1 MGDAAQAGLRR
12 RGPVGSP
19 EMTDPRD
26 DDAAL
31 AAERASALRAEVS
44 SHDERYH
51 RLDAPIIADADYDAL
66 VRELRSIEDAHPDL
80 VTDDSPT
87 QRVGSAA
94 SALFAPVAHRQPMM
108 SLDNAFDAESL
119 EAWGDRLE
127 RRLAS
132 APEDDP
138 VDYVCELKIDGVAIS
153 IVYQDGALVQA
164 ATRGDGRVGEDV
176 TANIETIGV
185 IPHHLGAGAPRL
197 LEVRGEVY
205 MARSAFARL
214 QATQE
219 EVNRG
224 RLAEG
229 RKPNPVAVNPRNAA
243 AGSLRQKDPTVT
255 ASRELS
261 MWCYQLGEVEGG
273 PTFTRHRE
281 TLDFLAEAGLPV
293 NPEITLL
300 PTLADVRAYCLRWQA
315 DRAGLDYDIDGAV
328 VKVDA
333 LATRNALGFTS
344 RAPRWAVAYKFPPEE
359 RTTRLLSIMVSVG
372 RTGRTTP
379 YAELEPV
386 FVGGA
391 NVRQATLHNQDQVAV
406 KDVRPGDVVVVRRAG
421 DVIPEVVGPVLPRD
435 DPDRPP
441 WEFPTNC
448 PCPRRSTLVRPEG
461 ESDTRCVDLECPF
474 QRAGSIEHFAGR
486 GSMDVEGF
494 GEQRVRL
501 FLDLG
506 LMGDIADLYAIDWD
520 RLVELRTVMT
530 AWATAAV
537 AAARGRI
544 GDDAARLDAVDTSDI
559 VAATPEV
566 AETVLGPELAGDL
579 VADVGRFRSTADT
592 LRGLGEEA
600 VANLNDAIAATR
612 DRPLAKLLVGLNIR
626 HLGPAGSEALAA
638 TLGHLDAIE
647 SASEEAMAA
656 VEGVGPVIAAAVR
669 SWFDDEANRAVIDK
683 LRAAG
688 VNLEGPARPDVEP
701 VLLGRAVVVTG
712 TLDGFSRDEA
722 AEAIK
727 VRGGKS
733 PGSVSKKT
741 YAVVVG
747 VEPGASKLT
756 KAEDLGVPVL
766 DEAAFT
772 ELLATGELPA

>member
-1 MGDAAQAGLRR
+1 MDAK
-12 RGPVGSP
+12 S
-19 EMTDPRD
+19 EDRD
-26 DDAAL
+26 DLAAE
-31 AAERASALRAEVS
+31 AAERAAALRAEIAG
-44 SHDERYH
+44 HDERYH
-51 RLDAPIIADADYDAL
+51 QLDAPAISDADYDAL
-66 VRELRSIEDAHPDL
+66 VREVRDLEEAHPDL
-80 VTDDSPT
+80 VTEDSPT
-87 QRVGSAA
+87 QRVGSVP
-94 SALFAPVAHRQPMM
+94 STLFAPVEHRQPMM
-108 SLDNAFDAESL
+108 SLDNAFDDDSL
-119 EAWGDRLE
+119 AAWGERLE
-127 RRLAS
+127 RRLGAE
-132 APEDDP
+132 PDDDP

-153 IVYQDGALVQA
+153 IVYEDGKLVQA

-176 TANIETIGV
+176 TANVRTIDD
-185 IPHHLGAGAPRL
+185 IPHDLGTGAPRR

-205 MARSAFARL
+205 MSRSAFARL
-214 QATQE
+214 QASQE
-219 EVNRG
+219 DVNRG
-224 RLAEG
+224 RLADG
-229 RKPNPVAVNPRNAA
+229 RKPAPVAVNPRNAA
-243 AGSLRQKDPTVT
+243 AGSLRQKDSAVT
-255 ASRELS
+255 AQRELS
-261 MWCYQLGEVEGG
+261 MWCYQLGEVDGG
-273 PTFTRHRE
+273 PAFAGHRE
-281 TLDFLAEAGLPV
+281 TLDFLDGAGLPV
-293 NPEITLL
+293 NPEIKVLTRLDEV
-300 PTLADVRAYCLRWQA
+300 LAHCLRWQD
-315 DRAGLDYDIDGAV
+315 DRSRLDYDIDGVV
-328 VKVDA
+328 VKVDD
-333 LATRNALGFTS
+333 LATRESLGFTS

-359 RTTRLLSIMVSVG
+359 RTTRLRSIMVSVG
-372 RTGRTTP
+372 RTGRATP
-379 YAELEPV
+379 FAQLEPV

-391 NVRQATLHNQDQVAV
+391 NVSQATLHNQDQVAV

-435 DPDRPP
+435 DPDRAC
-441 WEFPTNC
+441 WEFPTTC
-448 PCPRRSTLVRPEG
+448 PCPRASTLVRPEG
-461 ESDTRCVDLECPF
+461 ESDTRCVDPECPF

-506 LMGDIADLYAIDWD
+506 LMSDIADLYSVDWD
-520 RLVELRTVMT
+520 RLVALRTVVT

-537 AAARGRI
+537 DGARRRI
-544 GDDAARLDAVDTSDI
+544 GDDSLRLETVEGSD
-559 VAATPEV
+559 VVSATPADAEELLGAELV
-566 AETVLGPELAGDL
+566 ADL

-600 VANLNDAIAATR
+600 VANLRAAIDATC

-626 HLGPAGSEALAA
+626 HLGPAGSEALALA
-638 TLGHLDAIE
+638 LGHIDAIE
-647 SASEEAMAA
+647 TASEEAMAA

-669 SWFDDEANRAVIDK
+669 AWFDDEANRAVIAK

-688 VNLEGPARPDVEP
+688 INLEGPERPEVEP

-712 TLDGFSRDEA
+712 TLDGFSREEA

-747 VEPGASKLT
+747 AEPGASKLT

-772 ELLATGELPA
+772 ALLDTGDLPPA